1 MVNKNIFLFGVPG
14 SGKTTV
20 AHELQKI
27 LGYENLE
34 LDQVRREAQ
43 IGKDEQTY
51 PFLFNFTTSAWQKFG
66 KLSEDSAIKGLLAIR
81 EAIQPF
87 VLKEVK
93 RHHRPVIAEAAF
105 LDPSIISQ
113 MGQCFLITCPD
124 KSQHYNQFFVHRNQS
139 SETDLQFEAAKFI
152 EEYLI
157 QEAKRLDTP
166 ILVNSKNL
174 QEIVNNIQKYLQP
187 ER

>member
-1 MVNKNIFLFGVPG
+1 MVNNNIFLSGVPG
-14 SGKTTV
+14 SGKTTI
-20 AHELQKI
+20 AIELQKL

-43 IGKDEQTY
+43 IGKSEKSD
-51 PFLFNFTTSAWQKFG
+51 PFFFNFTTSAWQQFG

-87 VLKEVK
+87 VLKEIK
-93 RHHRPVIAEAAF
+93 RHHKPVIAEAAF

-124 KSQHYNQFFVHRNQS
+124 KSQHYNQFFVHRDKS
-139 SETDLQFEAAKFI
+139 PETDLQFEASKHI

-157 QEAKRLDTP
+157 LEAKRLDVP
-166 ILVNSKNL
+166 VLVNSKNL
-174 QEIVNNIQKYLQP
+174 QEIVGKILKYMP
-187 ER
+187 IAA